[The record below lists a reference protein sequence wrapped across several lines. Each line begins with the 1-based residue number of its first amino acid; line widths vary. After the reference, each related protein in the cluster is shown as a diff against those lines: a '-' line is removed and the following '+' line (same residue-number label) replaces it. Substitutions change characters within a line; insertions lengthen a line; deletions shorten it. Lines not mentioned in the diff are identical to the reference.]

1 MKISDLPKE
10 CRPREKA
17 KLYGIEKLNEKE
29 LLAIIISRGVKN
41 KSVLEISDSLLNE
54 YGTLFNLSKAR
65 TITLKK
71 QFGLNEITALKLEA
85 IFEIYNRLNV
95 YSLNNKY
102 RIKCP
107 YDIYR
112 KYKYL
117 SEENREILLVIM
129 LNNKKEIIRE
139 KILYLGSE
147 NCVPLNIRELA
158 VELLQI
164 NTKYYVLVHNHPDNF
179 IKPSQHDIDATIQ
192 IKEAI
197 DCLSLTLLDHIIICS
212 NSYFSFKEHKI
223 LK

>member
-17 KLYGIEKLNEKE
+17 KLYGIEKLNDKE
-29 LLAIIISRGVKN
+29 LLSIIISRGVKN

-95 YSLNNKY
+95 FGSSDKY
-102 RIKCP
+102 IIKCP
-107 YDIYR
+107 NDIYR

-139 KILYLGSE
+139 KILYIGSE
-147 NCVPLNIRELA
+147 NCILLNIRELA

-179 IKPSQHDIDATIQ
+179 VKPSQQDIDATRE

-197 DCLSLTLLDHIIICS
+197 DCLSLKLLDHIIICS
-212 NSYFSFKEHKI
+212 DSYFSFREHKI